1 MRGVSSGVCLMV
13 VVSFGHL
20 ACWATTSDDASF
32 TFTAVVHDVASP
44 ITQRVDPDSFMDLF
58 EGLTDGEVVF
68 DLVPVGQYCRDSA
81 DCLDRL
87 KSGDI
92 DLFRATVAD
101 LAGLFPELQVLAIPY
116 LVESAAVAELVYSGA
131 FFARMRDALLERT
144 GLRLMAV
151 SSVRG
156 WRHIANDVRV
166 VRVPED
172 LEGMQIATLDVP
184 VHFET
189 TRAIGAEPSVMQP
202 SNTGH
207 AQLAESTGLRGS
219 VTDLLALED
228 SVRPKFLTLDRHNYI
243 VELWLMN
250 ERSYRNMP
258 LDLQQI
264 VQLGFDELRRLTLRF
279 SDEAED
285 NALVAYRAAG
295 GETYEVTREQHRA
308 FVMAAGRVSTWY
320 MDEYGY
326 DWFVWFE
333 GAIAEAERELLRV
346 RPR

>member
-1 MRGVSSGVCLMV
+1 MRGFSWRVCLIV
-13 VVSFGHL
+13 AASAGQL
-20 ACWATTSDDASF
+20 ACWTTVTDDASF
-32 TFTAVVHDVASP
+32 TFTAVVPDAGNP
-44 ITQRVDPDSFMDLF
+44 INQTIGPDGLVDLF

-68 DLVPVGQYCRDSA
+68 DLVPVAQYCRDSA

-87 KSGDI
+87 QGGDI

-116 LVESAAVAELVYSGA
+116 LVESAAVADLVYSGA

-166 VRVPED
+166 VHAPDD
-172 LEGMQIATLDVP
+172 LDGLQIATLDVP
-184 VHFET
+184 VHLET
-189 TRAIGAEPSVMQP
+189 TRAIGAIPRVMQL
-202 SNTGH
+202 SNGGH
-207 AQLAESTGLRGS
+207 VQLGVSTGVRGS
-219 VTDLLALED
+219 VYDLLALED
-228 SVRPKFLTLDRHNYI
+228 SVRPKFLTLDRHDYI

-250 ERSYRNMP
+250 ERSYRKMP

-279 SDEAED
+279 TDEAED
-285 NALVAYRAAG
+285 DALAAYRAAG
-295 GETYEVTREQHRA
+295 GETYEVTQEQHRA

-333 GAIAEAERELLRV
+333 GAIAEAERELFQA
-346 RPR
+346 RPQ

>member
-1 MRGVSSGVCLMV
+1 MV
-13 VVSFGHL
+13 VACVGQL
-20 ACWATTSDDASF
+20 ACWTAMNDDASF
-32 TFTAVVHDVASP
+32 TFTAVVPDAGSP
-44 ITQRVDPDSFMDLF
+44 ATQTIGPESFVNLF
-58 EGLTDGEVVF
+58 EGLTAGEVVF
-68 DLVPVGQYCRDSA
+68 DLVPVGQHCRDSA

-87 KSGDI
+87 QGGDI

-116 LVESAAVAELVYSGA
+116 LIESAAVAELVYSGA
-131 FFARMRDALLERT
+131 FFARMRDALLERA

-166 VRVPED
+166 VRGPED
-172 LEGMQIATLDVP
+172 LEGIQIATLDVP

-189 TRAIGAEPSVMQP
+189 TRAIGAEPSVMRS
-202 SNTGH
+202 SNTGQI
-207 AQLAESTGLRGS
+207 QLGESTGLRGS

-228 SVRPKFLTLDRHNYI
+228 SARPMFLTLDRHDYI

-285 NALVAYRAAG
+285 DALTAYRAAG
-295 GETYEVTREQHRA
+295 GETYEVNREQHRA

-333 GAIAEAERELLRV
+333 GAIAEAERELLQV
-346 RPR
+346 RPQ